1 MTGKLDDMKF
11 KVCKDASVDKLVKTH
26 KDVAAQLGVTGTP
39 FFFINGRPVVGADIP
54 MIERLLGSKD
64 EK

>member
-11 KVCKDASVDKLVKTH
+11 KTCKDGSVDKLVKTH

-39 FFFINGRPVVGADIP
+39 FFFINDQPVSGANIP
-54 MIERLLGSKD
+54 LIEKLLGSKD
-64 EK
+64 